1 MVRKTKTKVSLLK
14 CAPNTS
20 NNDKNHSCFDWESL
34 VKIAEAWNKHN
45 SSDQIKI
52 PTKNTKSNE
61 KKLWYELDSRLKSKC
76 DSEWC
81 WIEQEFVRRLHDKQL
96 SSSFRPKMP
105 LSWKKNKTE
114 WLTTTD
120 INSVMKQYE
129 NKYKNFKFI
138 GPVPIDFDY
147 EYSVGQCIV
156 NELCNINI
164 ATLLNRNIKKVGIIF
179 NLDPHNKPGSH
190 WVALY
195 LDLVRYK
202 VYYFDSY
209 GMEPPSEIKK
219 LVERIQEQGTN
230 LGKNIE
236 YKYNQTRHQYKNSE
250 CGVYS
255 MHFIVQLLERKQSF
269 EKMQETQIKDE
280 SMIRKRKYFYID
292 RSML

>member
-1 MVRKTKTKVSLLK
+1 
-14 CAPNTS
+14 
-20 NNDKNHSCFDWESL
+20 
-34 VKIAEAWNKHN
+34 
-45 SSDQIKI
+45 
-52 PTKNTKSNE
+52 
-61 KKLWYELDSRLKSKC
+61 
-76 DSEWC
+76 
-81 WIEQEFVRRLHDKQL
+81 
-96 SSSFRPKMP
+96 MP